1 MASPHDSIPAAGWYP
16 DPEFP
21 DHVCYWNGTA
31 WDPESRRPGAEFEDA
46 QGRIIQGEVLAAE
59 SVPLDQVAADA
70 EAEAADAAPAADGPG
85 ARAQGAAGGRQNTG
99 SRGRARGRSKGK
111 GGRGRGPE
119 VFIPS
124 QRQDASGV
132 RRLPPAPLPRRFFA
146 RLTDLV
152 VPLAV
157 GAGVAIAV
165 VPSALDHLRDKMQRV
180 RYEGR
185 TETVWLVD
193 GTTVLAAVYVLA
205 AVLVAMFV
213 YEVIPTWLRG
223 RSVGKTLFG
232 LRVVDVGSH
241 KTPELGQAVRRWLV
255 LGLPGLLVVGLIGV
269 VRGAFD
275 LPWRQGWHD
284 LAANTFVGSER

>member
-21 DHVCYWNGTA
+21 DHVCYWDGAA
-31 WDPESRRPGAEFEDA
+31 WDPASRRPGAEFEDA

-59 SVPLDQVAADA
+59 SVPLDQLAE
-70 EAEAADAAPAADGPG
+70 EAEADEASASDGPS
-85 ARAQGAAGGRQNTG
+85 ARAQ
-99 SRGRARGRSKGK
+99 SRARGRTRGRAKGK
-111 GGRGRGPE
+111 GGRGRRPE
-119 VFIPS
+119 AFIPS
-124 QRQDASGV
+124 PRQEASGV

-152 VPLAV
+152 VPFAV
-157 GAGVAIAV
+157 GAGVAFAV
-165 VPSALDHLRDKMQRV
+165 VPPALDHLRDKMQRI

-193 GTTVLAAVYVLA
+193 GTTTLAAVYVLA
-205 AVLVAMFV
+205 AFLAAMFV

-232 LRVVDVGSH
+232 LRVIDVGSH
-241 KTPELGQAVRRWLV
+241 ETPDLGQAVRRWLV

-284 LAANTFVGSER
+284 LASNTFVGRER

>member
-21 DHVCYWNGTA
+21 DHVCYWDGAA

-59 SVPLDQVAADA
+59 SVPLDRLADDTDA
-70 EAEAADAAPAADGPG
+70 EDGTGTPADDGPG
-85 ARAQGAAGGRQNTG
+85 AR
-99 SRGRARGRSKGK
+99 SPSRARGRGRGKGK

-124 QRQDASGV
+124 PRQEASGV

-152 VPLAV
+152 VPFAV
-157 GAGVAIAV
+157 GAAVAFAV
-165 VPSALDHLRDKMQRV
+165 VPSALDHLRDKMQRI

-185 TETVWLVD
+185 TETVWLLD
-193 GTTVLAAVYVLA
+193 GTTTLAAVYVLV
-205 AVLVAMFV
+205 AVLGALFF

-255 LGLPGLLVVGLIGV
+255 LGVPGLLVVGLIGV
-269 VRGAFD
+269 VRGALD

-284 LAANTFVGSER
+284 LAANTFVGRER

>member
-21 DHVCYWNGTA
+21 DHVCYWDGAA
-31 WDPESRRPGAEFEDA
+31 WDPASRRPGAEFEDA
-46 QGRIIQGEVLAAE
+46 SGRIIQGEVLAAE
-59 SVPLDQVAADA
+59 SVPLDQVDADA
-70 EAEAADAAPAADGPG
+70 EPEEAAAAPADDPPGPG
-85 ARAQGAAGGRQNTG
+85 AQ
-99 SRGRARGRSKGK
+99 GRARGARGRGRAKGK

-124 QRQDASGV
+124 QRQEASGV

-152 VPLAV
+152 VPFAV
-157 GAGVAIAV
+157 GAGVAFAV
-165 VPSALDHLRDKMQRV
+165 VPPALDHLRDKMDRI

-193 GTTVLAAVYVLA
+193 GTTTLAVVYVLA
-205 AVLVAMFV
+205 AVLAAMFV

-284 LAANTFVGSER
+284 LAANTFVGRER

>member
-16 DPEFP
+16 DPELP
-21 DHVCYWNGTA
+21 DHVCYWDGAA

-59 SVPLDQVAADA
+59 SVPLDQVDAAEADA
-70 EAEAADAAPAADGPG
+70 EGAEGAPEAATPG
-85 ARAQGAAGGRQNTG
+85 TRAQ
-99 SRGRARGRSKGK
+99 SRARGRGRGK

-124 QRQDASGV
+124 PRQEASGV
-132 RRLPPAPLPRRFFA
+132 RRLPPAPLPRRFLA
-146 RLTDLV
+146 RLTDLI

-157 GAGVAIAV
+157 GVGVAFAT
-165 VPSALDHLRDKMQRV
+165 VPSALDHLRDKMERV

-185 TETVWLVD
+185 TETVWLID
-193 GTTVLAAVYVLA
+193 GTTTLAAVYVLA
-205 AVLVAMFV
+205 AVLAAMFV

-284 LAANTFVGSER
+284 LAANTFVGTER